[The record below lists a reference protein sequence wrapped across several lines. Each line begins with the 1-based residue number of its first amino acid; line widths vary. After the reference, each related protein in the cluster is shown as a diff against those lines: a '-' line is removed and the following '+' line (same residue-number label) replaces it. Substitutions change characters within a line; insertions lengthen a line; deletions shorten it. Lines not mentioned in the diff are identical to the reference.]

1 MHIDNIFFNLL
12 VWICV
17 VVGGIGKKN
26 PADCYSQHSIARLFI
41 IMTYIWTTRP
51 RNPSDA
57 LSEKRRRFRRFKREA
72 FCAVE
77 NERQKKSSTY
87 LPSVVGC

>member
-17 VVGGIGKKN
+17 VVGGIGKK
-26 PADCYSQHSIARLFI
+26 PADCHSQHSMTRLLI

-57 LSEKRRRFRRFKREA
+57 LSEKRRCFRRFKREA

-77 NERQKKSSTY
+77 NKRQKKSSTY